1 MSVFRIALE
10 SWFNL
15 RGVGSCT
22 IFLLEVNSVL
32 FNSGRYHVTLCRRKH
47 NDPMLTYCSETAQVL
62 SELETIVDLNSRLDL
77 MSKVPHE
84 TFSATCIGCG
94 LELAAKVRLVR

>member
-1 MSVFRIALE
+1 
-10 SWFNL
+10 
-15 RGVGSCT
+15 
-22 IFLLEVNSVL
+22 
-32 FNSGRYHVTLCRRKH
+32 
-47 NDPMLTYCSETAQVL
+47 MLTYCSETAQVL